1 MHSPLEIARNYIEVG
16 IHKVNLSIFKT
27 ILLGFFAGMFIGF
40 AGIAS
45 TTASSTIGI
54 ASVAKLVGAAV
65 FPAGMAMV
73 LVAGSELFTGNN
85 LIILAVLEKK
95 TSVFKMLKNWLFVY
109 IGNFIGTAFV
119 AVLVVVGRT
128 PDLFG
133 EQLAQAIVNAAASRT
148 DLSVGEAF
156 VRGILCNI
164 LVCIA
169 VWMSFAAKRVSGK
182 LLTSYWPVMLFV
194 LCGFEHSV
202 ADMYFGVC
210 GLLTAQVYGITAES
224 LTWFN
229 FLIKALLPITLG
241 NIVGGAGIVGCGYWL
256 AYLHRTPYSVETTAA
271 GADHRRRR
279 HGPGQLLVVSGAAEI
294 RRHPPRRLRPW
305 LRAPDHVS
313 HRRGQHPGCASLP
326 PDGGNGGVLI
336 MLSVFCGSGPLH
348 FRSLLRKEYFVYG
361 LYHWH

>member
-73 LVAGSELFTGNN
+73 LVAGRELFTGNN

-95 TSVFKMLKNWLFVY
+95 VTVWKMLKNWLFVY
-109 IGNFIGTAFV
+109 IGNFIGAAFV

-133 EQLAQAIVNAAASRT
+133 EQLAQAIVNAAAART
-148 DLSVGEAF
+148 NLSVGEAF

-194 LCGFEHSV
+194 LCGFEHSI

-210 GLLTAQVYGITAES
+210 GLLTAQAYGITA
-224 LTWFN
+224 
-229 FLIKALLPITLG
+229 
-241 NIVGGAGIVGCGYWL
+241 
-256 AYLHRTPYSVETTAA
+256 
-271 GADHRRRR
+271 
-279 HGPGQLLVVSGAAEI
+279 
-294 RRHPPRRLRPW
+294 
-305 LRAPDHVS
+305 
-313 HRRGQHPGCASLP
+313 
-326 PDGGNGGVLI
+326 
-336 MLSVFCGSGPLH
+336 
-348 FRSLLRKEYFVYG
+348 
-361 LYHWH
+361 